1 MTKPERRLLVV
12 DDEVE
17 ICNFVRMFFEQRGFS
32 VSVAYSGEEAVK
44 VAEAKQP
51 HIILLDV
58 MMKRP
63 EDGFETLPNLPQ
75 KVPNA
80 KILMVTGVE
89 DEASMLRGKA
99 LGAEDYIT
107 KPLVLEYLERTVL
120 KKIENFERQAPNV

>member
-1 MTKPERRLLVV
+1 MSKPERRLLVV

-17 ICNFVRMFFEQRGFS
+17 ICNFVRMFFEQRGFT
-32 VSVAYSGEEAVK
+32 VSVAYDGEEAVK

-63 EDGFETLPNLPQ
+63 EDGFETLPKLRE

-107 KPLVLEYLERTVL
+107 KPLILEYLESTVI
-120 KKIENFERQAPNV
+120 KKIENVER

>member
-1 MTKPERRLLVV
+1 MMSGKVEKRLLVV

-17 ICNFVRMFFEQRGFS
+17 ICNFVRMFFEQRGFT

-58 MMKRP
+58 MMKKP
-63 EDGFETLPNLPQ
+63 EDGFETLPKLRER
-75 KVPNA
+75 VPHA

-120 KKIENFERQAPNV
+120 KK